1 MRAVIYCRKSTDRDD
16 MQVQSLDTQLK
27 WCLDYTNE
35 YKFNIVETVVEAKS
49 AKQPWR
55 EGFNKMIMM
64 LEKWEVDTIV
74 TLHLDK
80 LTRNAVDE
88 WTLKWYAQNRKIKEI
103 HCKEWIF
110 TGDQVL
116 MLSIHFWFSNQ
127 YLVDLKKKVVEWINT
142 KVKSWGIVSRVPL
155 GYVNNKETRWAD
167 LDEDN
172 FHYIKRIFEMRSEWH
187 SYDLITDVITQE
199 WFRTKK
205 WNNVPRS
212 VIEQMIKN
220 PFYYGVIQYAWELYE
235 WKHRAII
242 SKELWDRANQ
252 YGRGI
257 TYVLNRDLTPLKW
270 KIKHKETWETMCT
283 SLLKKKYIYFHIHW
297 RKTKKTWVRIRHNQ
311 NEIIKVFDK
320 NIWLYSVPKEHKED
334 VKNGLRDFYT
344 DKVVYNKKKRDALN
358 KKLSKAEN
366 EKISLIKMRSSE
378 EITAEEFSDM
388 KNWLI
393 EDIASLKDQI
403 IKIDK
408 DDKDILENFDNMV
421 ELLVEL
427 SDKRKTKKPKEKVW
441 IINSIVV
448 ELQIDNKKRLYIE
461 ENPFFKALQKVNYHK
476 WWVIRGS
483 NPGPSP

>member
-1 MRAVIYCRKSTDRDD
+1 MKYMRAIIYCRKSTDRDD

-27 WCLDYTNE
+27 WCLDYANE
-35 YKFNIVETVVEAKS
+35 CKFNIVETVVEAKS

-74 TLHLDK
+74 TLHLDR

-116 MLSIHFWFSNQ
+116 MLSIHFGFSNQ

-235 WKHRAII
+235 WKHKAII

-257 TYVLNRDLTPLKW
+257 TYV
-270 KIKHKETWETMCT
+270 HK
-283 SLLKKKYIYFHIHW
+283 
-297 RKTKKTWVRIRHNQ
+297 
-311 NEIIKVFDK
+311 
-320 NIWLYSVPKEHKED
+320 
-334 VKNGLRDFYT
+334 
-344 DKVVYNKKKRDALN
+344 A
-358 KKLSKAEN
+358 
-366 EKISLIKMRSSE
+366 
-378 EITAEEFSDM
+378 
-388 KNWLI
+388 
-393 EDIASLKDQI
+393 
-403 IKIDK
+403 
-408 DDKDILENFDNMV
+408 
-421 ELLVEL
+421 
-427 SDKRKTKKPKEKVW
+427 
-441 IINSIVV
+441 
-448 ELQIDNKKRLYIE
+448 
-461 ENPFFKALQKVNYHK
+461 
-476 WWVIRGS
+476 
-483 NPGPSP
+483 